1 MLYVVTYNIL
11 YGGDKSTLRKLCSI
25 SLNSSIEVPRV
36 GLSNKVISWRSTE
49 SGAPSIFTGS
59 SMVHLITT
67 GLSFHSPLY
76 TCKSNRE
83 VREYVGMLDCVCLY
97 VLTDIQL
104 VAIWDVF
111 FFSQKSS
118 CMFVV
123 PDVWRRWTCS
133 AAGLESSDHTAPC
146 RRSLILSPF
155 CSDRTV
161 KNEKQ
166 EMGHINRGEQILWE
180 SLVSCKSNI
189 STSSVSVRRFLFI
202 YTSRLW
208 KHSPKLP
215 SLFSFASYS
224 RSAVLLL
231 ALVFTITCLSS
242 CCPNLTESPSAQK
255 RRWDILH
262 SANNLHKFFLAT
274 VS

>member
-1 MLYVVTYNIL
+1 MLYVVTYDIF

-104 VAIWDVF
+104 MAIWDVF

-133 AAGLESSDHTAPC
+133 AAGLESSGHTAPC

-161 KNEKQ
+161 KTK
-166 EMGHINRGEQILWE
+166 NRKCATLTAGNRSSE
-180 SLVSCKSNI
+180 SL
-189 STSSVSVRRFLFI
+189 SSLANPIFLH
-202 YTSRLW
+202 R
-208 KHSPKLP
+208 
-215 SLFSFASYS
+215 
-224 RSAVLLL
+224 
-231 ALVFTITCLSS
+231 VFL
-242 CCPNLTESPSAQK
+242 
-255 RRWDILH
+255 
-262 SANNLHKFFLAT
+262 
-274 VS
+274 